1 MQLGPKWDDDEKPQ
15 YWIDQE
21 TSFHSIMEEDF
32 KNLEP
37 MQKSHDSGVF
47 SKMPL
52 NYQERRIYYY
62 HQTVD
67 DWVGRENINNQIVAE
82 DILSP
87 FIEK

>member
-1 MQLGPKWDDDEKPQ
+1 MLRFHKFTIGWAWESDYGAPDE
-15 YWIDQE
+15 
-21 TSFHSIMEEDF
+21 EEDF

-47 SKMPL
+47 EKMPL

-67 DWVGRENINNQIVAE
+67 DWVGRENIKNDLVTK
-82 DILSP
+82 DILTP
-87 FIEK
+87 FIES

>member
-1 MQLGPKWDDDEKPQ
+1 
-15 YWIDQE
+15 
-21 TSFHSIMEEDF
+21 
-32 KNLEP
+32 

-47 SKMPL
+47 ESMPL

-67 DWVGRENINNQIVAE
+67 DWVGRENIKNGLMTE

-87 FIEK
+87 YIED